1 MAKKEIEVQEKQA
14 LESAQERTESARF
27 YRPYTDIHE
36 SESAIVVTMDV
47 PGVDRKDVDVKLEK
61 DVLTI
66 TGLVDLSSYE
76 GLEPLYTEYNVGNYT
91 RSFTISNE
99 VDRDGIAA
107 KIDNGVLTVT
117 LPKAKEAAARR
128 IEVG

>member
-14 LESAQERTESARF
+14 LESAEERTESARF

-36 SESAIVVTMDV
+36 SENTIVVTMDV
-47 PGVDRKDVDVKLEK
+47 AGVDRKDVDVKLEK

-66 TGLVDLSSYE
+66 TGLVNLSSYE

-128 IEVG
+128 ITVS

>member
-1 MAKKEIEVQEKQA
+1 MAKKEMEVQEKQE
-14 LESAQERTESARF
+14 LDSHQERTESARF

-36 SESAIVVTMDV
+36 SENTIVVTMDV
-47 PGVDRKDVDVKLEK
+47 PGVDRNDVDVKLEK

-128 IEVG
+128 ITVD

>member
-1 MAKKEIEVQEKQA
+1 MAKKEMEVQEKQA
-14 LESAQERTESARF
+14 LESAEERTESARF
-27 YRPYTDIHE
+27 YRPYTDIHD
-36 SESAIVVTMDV
+36 SENTIVVTMDV
-47 PGVDRKDVDVKLEK
+47 PGVDRKDVDIKLEK

-66 TGLVDLSSYE
+66 TGLVDLSGYD

-117 LPKAKEAAARR
+117 LPKSKEAAARR
-128 IEVG
+128 ITVN

>member
-1 MAKKEIEVQEKQA
+1 MVKKEMEVQEKQA
-14 LESAQERTESARF
+14 LESSEERTESARYF
-27 YRPYTDIHE
+27 RPYTDIHE
-36 SESAIVVTMDV
+36 SEDTIVVTMDV
-47 PGVDRKDVDVKLEK
+47 PGVARDDVDVRLEK

-66 TGLVDLSSYE
+66 TGSVDLSSYE

-117 LPKAKEAAARR
+117 LSKAKEATARR
-128 IEVG
+128 ITVN

>member
-1 MAKKEIEVQEKQA
+1 MAKKEIEVQEKQ
-14 LESAQERTESARF
+14 EHEVPEERTESARF
-27 YRPYTDIHE
+27 FRPYTDIHE
-36 SESAIVVTMDV
+36 SEDTIVVTMDV

-117 LPKAKEAAARR
+117 LPKAREAASRR
-128 IEVG
+128 ITVN

>member
-1 MAKKEIEVQEKQA
+1 MAKKEMEVQEKQA
-14 LESAQERTESARF
+14 LESAEERTESARF

-36 SESAIVVTMDV
+36 FENTIVVTMDV
-47 PGVDRKDVDVKLEK
+47 PGVDRKDVDIKLEK

-66 TGLVDLSSYE
+66 TGLVNLSSYE

-117 LPKAKEAAARR
+117 LPMVKEAAARR
-128 IEVG
+128 ITVN